1 MASRIRCIMR
11 EDAQAVIIGG
21 GVAGCSIAYHLT
33 LMGWRDIVV
42 VERGELTGGSTH
54 RAAGLIGQLRGTHNL
69 TRMIMYS
76 VELYSRLRQET
87 GLDPDWRQV
96 GSLRLAS
103 SPLRMEEIRR
113 LVAQA
118 KAFGLEVELLTPREA
133 KALCPIIVD
142 RDLVGGAY
150 IPSDGR
156 IDPSGLAYA
165 LANGARSRGCEF
177 QTQTDVTG
185 IDVRDGRVHAV
196 ATTHGTIRTPV
207 VVSAAGVWSWHVGRT
222 IGVAIPIVPIEHQYM
237 MTVPFGVP
245 RDLPTFRDQDL
256 RIYGREEVGGL
267 LVGGYEGNPIRCGPE
282 PIPAGLTP
290 AAMVPNWDHFEPL
303 ARSAAIRIPA
313 LNDVGIRKLMI
324 GPEVFTPDGDFLLGE
339 SAEVRGFYIAG
350 GTPGIAAAGGV
361 GKAMAEWIIEGRP
374 SLDLWRA
381 DIRRFGSQFADRV
394 YATTRAVEVYARNY
408 TVHLPLEEFESA
420 RPLRT
425 SPPYPRLVTLGA
437 VFGEKAGWER
447 PNWCKVNEV
456 ADSPG
461 PTPTGWVRHNW
472 SPAIPAEHAA
482 TRTNAGIFD
491 FCSFSKFEVQ
501 GRGALG
507 ALQWLTDN
515 DLDKPVGAV
524 TYTQMLNP
532 RGGVE
537 CDLTITRLAPDLFF
551 IVTGSAFGVHD
562 FTWIRRHLPTDGSVA
577 ARDVTTDL
585 ACIGLWGPRAREI
598 LAEVSADDVS
608 NGAFPYMTYREIGI
622 AGIRVRAL
630 RVTYVG
636 ELGWELYMPIASGLA
651 VWDALWEAGTPRGLR
666 AVGYRAVD
674 SLRLE
679 KGYRYWSADVTPDY
693 TPYEAGQGFC
703 VKADRKDFQGKEAL
717 LQQREAGITRK
728 LCCLVLNDPA
738 AYPLG
743 NEPVLA
749 DGRIV
754 SRVTSG
760 GIGYT
765 VHESLAYAYLPSALT
780 ATGTE
785 MLIELDGQRIPARV
799 EREPRFDPTN
809 SRIKA

>member
-1 MASRIRCIMR
+1 
-11 EDAQAVIIGG
+11 
-21 GVAGCSIAYHLT
+21 
-33 LMGWRDIVV
+33 
-42 VERGELTGGSTH
+42 
-54 RAAGLIGQLRGTHNL
+54 
-69 TRMIMYS
+69 
-76 VELYSRLRQET
+76 
-87 GLDPDWRQV
+87 
-96 GSLRLAS
+96 
-103 SPLRMEEIRR
+103 
-113 LVAQA
+113 
-118 KAFGLEVELLTPREA
+118 
-133 KALCPIIVD
+133 
-142 RDLVGGAY
+142 
-150 IPSDGR
+150 
-156 IDPSGLAYA
+156 
-165 LANGARSRGCEF
+165 
-177 QTQTDVTG
+177 
-185 IDVRDGRVHAV
+185 
-196 ATTHGTIRTPV
+196 
-207 VVSAAGVWSWHVGRT
+207 
-222 IGVAIPIVPIEHQYM
+222 
-237 MTVPFGVP
+237 
-245 RDLPTFRDQDL
+245 
-256 RIYGREEVGGL
+256 
-267 LVGGYEGNPIRCGPE
+267 
-282 PIPAGLTP
+282 
-290 AAMVPNWDHFEPL
+290 
-303 ARSAAIRIPA
+303 
-313 LNDVGIRKLMI
+313 
-324 GPEVFTPDGDFLLGE
+324 
-339 SAEVRGFYIAG
+339 
-350 GTPGIAAAGGV
+350 
-361 GKAMAEWIIEGRP
+361 
-374 SLDLWRA
+374 
-381 DIRRFGSQFADRV
+381 
-394 YATTRAVEVYARNY
+394 
-408 TVHLPLEEFESA
+408 
-420 RPLRT
+420 
-425 SPPYPRLVTLGA
+425 
-437 VFGEKAGWER
+437 
-447 PNWCKVNEV
+447 
-456 ADSPG
+456 
-461 PTPTGWVRHNW
+461 
-472 SPAIPAEHAA
+472 
-482 TRTNAGIFD
+482 
-491 FCSFSKFEVQ
+491 
-501 GRGALG
+501 

-562 FTWIRRHLPTDGSVA
+562 FTWIRRYLPTDGSVA

-608 NGAFPYMTYREIGI
+608 NGAFPYMTYREIRIDGI
-622 AGIRVRAL
+622 PVRAL

-651 VWDALWEAGTPRGLR
+651 VWDALWGAGTPRGLR

-717 LQQREAGITRK
+717 LRQREEGITRK

-738 AYPLG
+738 AHPLG

-765 VHESLAYAYLPSALT
+765 VQESLAYAYLPTALT

>member
-1 MASRIRCIMR
+1 MR
-11 EDAQAVIIGG
+11 DEAQAVIIGG

-33 LMGWRDIVV
+33 LMGWRDVV
-42 VERGELTGGSTH
+42 LVERGQLTGGSTH
-54 RAAGLIGQLRGTHNL
+54 RAAGLIGQLRGTYNL
-69 TRMIMYS
+69 TQMIMYS
-76 VELYSRLRQET
+76 VELYGRLRQET

-103 SPLRMEEIRR
+103 SALRMEEIRR

-118 KAFGLEVELLTPREA
+118 KAFGLEVELLTPSEA
-133 KALCPIIVD
+133 KALCPIID
-142 RDLVGGAY
+142 DHSLVGGAY
-150 IPSDGR
+150 IPTDGR

-165 LANGARSRGCEF
+165 LAHAARSRGCEIH
-177 QTQTDVTG
+177 TQTVVTG
-185 IDVRDGRVHAV
+185 IGVRDGHVHAV
-196 ATTHGTIRTPV
+196 TTTQGTIRTPV
-207 VVSAAGVWSWHVGRT
+207 VVSAAGVWSWHVGRL
-222 IGVAIPIVPIEHQYM
+222 IGVAIPIVPVEHHYM
-237 MTVPFGVP
+237 MTVSFGVP
-245 RDLPTFRDQDL
+245 RDLPTFRDPDL
-256 RIYGREEVGGL
+256 RVYGREEVGGL
-267 LVGGYEGNPIRCGPE
+267 VVGGYEGNPVPCGPE
-282 PIPAGLTP
+282 PIPPDLDP
-290 AAMVPNWDHFEPL
+290 AKMAPNWNHFETL
-303 ARSAAIRIPA
+303 ARNAAIRIPA

-339 SAEVRGFYIAG
+339 SAEVRGFYVAG

-381 DIRRFGSQFADRV
+381 DIRRFGAQYADRD
-394 YATTRAVEVYARNY
+394 YTAARAVEVYARNY
-408 TVHLPLEEFESA
+408 TVHLPLEEFESV

-425 SPPYPRLVTLGA
+425 SPAYPRLAALGA

-456 ADSPG
+456 VDPPG
-461 PTPTGWVRHNW
+461 PIPTGWIRHHW
-472 SPAIPAEHAA
+472 SSAIPAEHTA

-491 FCSFSKFEVQ
+491 FSSFSKFEVQ

-515 DLDKPVGAV
+515 DLDKPAGAV

-537 CDLTITRLAPDLFF
+537 CDLTVTRLAPDRFF

-562 FTWIRRHLPTDGSVA
+562 LAWIRHHLPADGSVA
-577 ARDVTTDL
+577 ARDVSTEL

-598 LAEVSADDVS
+598 LQEVTDEDAS
-608 NGAFPYMTYREIGI
+608 NSAFPYMTCREIRI
-622 AGIRVRAL
+622 AEVPVRAL

-651 VWDALWEAGTPRGLR
+651 VWDTLWEAGTPRGLR

-693 TPYEAGQGFC
+693 TPYEAGQDFC
-703 VKADRKDFQGKEAL
+703 VKVDRKDFQGREAL
-717 LQQREAGITRK
+717 LQQREEGLTRK
-728 LCCLVLNDPA
+728 LCCLVLSDNTA
-738 AYPLG
+738 HPLG

-749 DGRIV
+749 DGRVV

-760 GIGYT
+760 GVGYT
-765 VHESLAYAYLPSALT
+765 VQESIAYAYLPLDLA

-785 MLIELDGQRIPARV
+785 MTIELDGRRIPARV

>member
-1 MASRIRCIMR
+1 MR
-11 EDAQAVIIGG
+11 DEAQAVIIGG

-33 LMGWRDIVV
+33 LMGWRDVVV
-42 VERGELTGGSTH
+42 VERGQLTGGSTH
-54 RAAGLIGQLRGTHNL
+54 RAAGLIGQVRGTYNL

-76 VELYSRLRQET
+76 VDLYGRLRDET
-87 GLDPDWRQV
+87 GVDPEWRQV

-113 LVAQA
+113 LAAQA
-118 KAFGLEVELLTPREA
+118 RAFGLEVELLGPREA
-133 KALCPIIVD
+133 QALCPIIDD
-142 RDLVGGAY
+142 RGLEGAAY
-150 IPSDGR
+150 IPTDGR
-156 IDPSGLAYA
+156 IDPAGLAYA
-165 LANGARSRGCEF
+165 LAHGARSRGCEIH
-177 QTQTDVTG
+177 TETAVTG
-185 IDVRDGRVHAV
+185 IEVRDGRVRSV
-196 ATTHGTIRTPV
+196 TTTRGTIRAPV
-207 VVSAAGVWSWHVGRT
+207 VVCAAGVWSWHVGRL
-222 IGVAIPIVPIEHQYM
+222 IGVAIPIVPIRHQYM
-237 MTVPFGVP
+237 MLEPFGVP
-245 RDLPTFRDQDL
+245 RNLPTFRDQDL

-267 LVGGYEGNPIRCGPE
+267 LVGGYEGNPVLCGPE
-282 PIPAGLTP
+282 PIPPNPDPAGM
-290 AAMVPNWDHFEPL
+290 MVDWEHFEPL
-303 ARSAAIRIPA
+303 ARNALVRVPA
-313 LNDVGIRKLMI
+313 LSDVSVKKLMV

-339 SAEVRGFYIAG
+339 SAEVRGFYVAG

-381 DIRRFGSQFADRV
+381 DLRRLGPQFGE
-394 YATTRAVEVYARNY
+394 RAYTVARAMEVYARNY
-408 TVHLPLEEFESA
+408 TVHLALEEFESA

-425 SPPYPRLVTLGA
+425 SPPYPRLVALGA

-447 PNWCKVNEV
+447 PNWFAGNEGGG
-456 ADSPG
+456 ASDLR
-461 PTPTGWVRHNW
+461 PTGWIRHNW

-482 TRTNAGIFD
+482 TRTAAGIFD
-491 FCSFSKFEVQ
+491 FSSFSKFEV
-501 GRGALG
+501 RGPQALSV
-507 ALQWLTDN
+507 LQWLTDN

-537 CDLTITRLAPDLFF
+537 CDLTVTRLAPEHFF

-562 FTWIRRHLPTDGSVA
+562 LTWIRRHLPGDGSVE
-577 ARDVTTDL
+577 ARDVTDDL
-585 ACIGLWGPRAREI
+585 ACIGLWGPLAREI
-598 LAEVSADDVS
+598 LQAVSGDDVS
-608 NGAFPYMTYREIGI
+608 NQAFPYMTYREVGIGGI
-622 AGIRVRAL
+622 AVRAL

-636 ELGWELYMPIASGLA
+636 ELGWELYMPIPAGLT

-703 VKADRKDFQGKEAL
+703 VKADRKDFQGRERL
-717 LQQREAGITRK
+717 LRQREEGLAHK
-728 LCCLVLNDPA
+728 LCCLILAENTVH
-738 AYPLG
+738 PLG

-749 DGRIV
+749 DGRVV

-765 VHESLAYAYLPSALT
+765 VGESIAYAYLPLELSAV
-780 ATGTE
+780 GTE
-785 MLIELDGQRIPARV
+785 AMIEMDGRRIPARV
-799 EREPRFDPTN
+799 EREPRYDPTN

>member
-1 MASRIRCIMR
+1 MPPYSPRGSGRTGVLPMASRIRCIMR

-196 ATTHGTIRTPV
+196 ATTHGT
-207 VVSAAGVWSWHVGRT
+207 
-222 IGVAIPIVPIEHQYM
+222 
-237 MTVPFGVP
+237 
-245 RDLPTFRDQDL
+245 
-256 RIYGREEVGGL
+256 
-267 LVGGYEGNPIRCGPE
+267 
-282 PIPAGLTP
+282 
-290 AAMVPNWDHFEPL
+290 
-303 ARSAAIRIPA
+303 IRIPA

-532 RGGVE
+532 R
-537 CDLTITRLAPDLFF
+537 
-551 IVTGSAFGVHD
+551 
-562 FTWIRRHLPTDGSVA
+562 
-577 ARDVTTDL
+577 
-585 ACIGLWGPRAREI
+585 
-598 LAEVSADDVS
+598 
-608 NGAFPYMTYREIGI
+608 
-622 AGIRVRAL
+622 
-630 RVTYVG
+630 
-636 ELGWELYMPIASGLA
+636 
-651 VWDALWEAGTPRGLR
+651 
-666 AVGYRAVD
+666 
-674 SLRLE
+674 
-679 KGYRYWSADVTPDY
+679 
-693 TPYEAGQGFC
+693 
-703 VKADRKDFQGKEAL
+703 
-717 LQQREAGITRK
+717 
-728 LCCLVLNDPA
+728 
-738 AYPLG
+738 
-743 NEPVLA
+743 
-749 DGRIV
+749 
-754 SRVTSG
+754 
-760 GIGYT
+760 
-765 VHESLAYAYLPSALT
+765 
-780 ATGTE
+780 
-785 MLIELDGQRIPARV
+785 
-799 EREPRFDPTN
+799 
-809 SRIKA
+809 